1 MKQFSLR
8 KGLTLPIT
16 GAARPEV
23 ENGPDLQKI
32 GVIADDYVGLKPR
45 VLVAEGDSVAPGTP
59 VFAHKDIPEAVIVSP
74 VAGRIAA
81 INRGERRKLISVE
94 IDVDANAAAPLDFS
108 STGDASTREGL
119 TERLC
124 AAGLWPSLRT
134 RPYSKIPEPGSAPAA
149 IYVTATDSEPLAP
162 APRPIIEAEAE
173 AFAKGIEA
181 LCQLTDGT
189 TYLCQDAGAA
199 LPGADLPG
207 VEAASFEGPHPAG
220 LAGTH
225 MHFLEPP
232 LADKFVW
239 TIGYQD
245 VLMIGR
251 LLLTGTYDASRIIAL
266 TGPECADPRLVRTMV
281 GASLVELTVNDVPGD
296 KPVRLISGS
305 VLSGRAGHGASA
317 YLGRFARQ
325 ITVIEEDHKQ
335 IPMGWIRPM
344 FSKYA
349 VQPVLGSAFAKKL
362 YPLTSNLNG
371 GRRAMVPIGTFE
383 ELMPQ
388 DFLPTQLL
396 RALLVMDT
404 DQAQALG
411 ALELDEEDLGLVG
424 FACPAKY
431 EYGEALRDCLTKI
444 EKEG

>member
-23 ENGPDLQKI
+23 ENGPEMQKI

-45 VLVAEGDSVAPGTP
+45 VLVAEGDLVAPGTP
-59 VFAHKDIPEAVIVSP
+59 VFVHKDSPEAVIVSP
-74 VAGRIAA
+74 VSGRIAA

-94 IDVDANAAAPLDFS
+94 IDVDVNAAAPLDFS

-134 RPYSKIPEPGSAPAA
+134 RPYSKIPVPGSVPAA
-149 IYVTATDSEPLAP
+149 LYVTATDSEPLAP

-181 LCQLTDGT
+181 LSLLTDGT
-189 TYLCQDAGAA
+189 TYLCQDAGTP

-239 TIGYQD
+239 TIGYPD

-251 LLLTGTYDASRIIAL
+251 LLLTGTYDAGRIIAL
-266 TGPECADPRLVRTMV
+266 TGPECADPRLVRTIV
-281 GASLVELTVNDVPGD
+281 GASLVELTANDVPAD

-305 VLSGRAGHGASA
+305 VLSGRAGQGPSA

-325 ITVIEEDHKQ
+325 VTVIEEDHKQ

-371 GRRAMVPIGTFE
+371 GRRAMVPLGTFE

-444 EKEG
+444 EREG